1 MDDKTKINIK
11 NLIRIHVDN
20 KNSKKEKQDKVLLN
34 KIQSNSL
41 LIVSIRT
48 IN

>member
-20 KNSKKEKQDKVLLN
+20 KNSKKEKQDKIFLD

-41 LIVSIRT
+41 LIISIRT